1 MRRRDL
7 LIGGAGALGLAA
19 LGGKAKAATPPL
31 TSPTPSPPAP
41 VPPAPAPL
49 PTSPPV
55 AVDVHC
61 HTFCSA
67 DLPIVGFVA
76 HFIPG
81 LSELSRFVSHWPEI
95 VVRTFVGAVATLP
108 NAVAPSGDAELAMLR

>member
-1 MRRRDL
+1 M
-7 LIGGAGALGLAA
+7 
-19 LGGKAKAATPPL
+19 
-31 TSPTPSPPAP
+31 
-41 VPPAPAPL
+41 
-49 PTSPPV
+49 

-81 LSELSRFVSHWPEI
+81 LTELSRFVSRWPEI
-95 VVRTFVGAVATLP
+95 VVRAFVGAVATLP
-108 NAVAPSGDAELAMLR
+108 NAVAPTGDAELAMLRAAAGASGGRTAVAPVPTLPPGAAGACCSPS